1 MAGQGEK
8 PIKISRLGDNAMPDE
23 PFSPVKAYRDETFLN
38 SRAARP
44 LRILAEYLEPEE
56 RFRREQVRDT
66 IVIFGSARIKSAA
79 TARQALK
86 TAKDTGGDVATAEMA
101 VKMSRYYEDARELAA
116 RLTTWSKGLDRDD
129 KRFVICTGGGP
140 GIMEAASRGASE
152 AKGLNIGLNISLPFE
167 QFSNP
172 YVTRNLAFEF
182 HYFFTRKFW
191 FSYLAKAI
199 IAMPGGFGTLDELF
213 ETLTL
218 IQTQKIR
225 KKVPIVLYGKEF
237 WDRVVDF
244 QALAEFGVIGAAD
257 LKLFHRSDSVDDAF
271 EYLTQELA
279 EHHLMDASPSM

>member
-1 MAGQGEK
+1 MAGGGNQPSK
-8 PIKISRLGDNAMPDE
+8 TLRFGDKTMPDE
-23 PFSPVKAYRDETFLN
+23 PFQPVKAYHDEAFLN
-38 SRAARP
+38 SREARP
-44 LRILAEYLEPEE
+44 LRILAEYMEPEE
-56 RFRREQVRDT
+56 RFRQEHVRDT
-66 IVIFGSARIKSAA
+66 IVVFGSARFQSAEA
-79 TARQALK
+79 AGRSLK
-86 TAKDTGGDVATAEMA
+86 MAQNSGADVAAAEKA

-116 RLTTWSKGLDRDD
+116 RLTTWSKGLDRED

-167 QFSNP
+167 QFANP

-199 IAMPGGFGTLDELF
+199 VAMPGGVGTLDELF

-244 QALAEFGVIGAAD
+244 QALVDFGTIDAED

-271 EYLTQELA
+271 AYLTKELM
-279 EHHLMDASPSM
+279 EHHIQDAGPTM